1 MGIFQFSLLFFSIT
15 VFSQTEISADVKLYN
30 DANAFYEVFN
40 GGNIDAI
47 SSAEDRIAVQN
58 SNDENYCFTRAFQNF
73 TKIIEDY
80 PNSTHY
86 LIALYYV
93 GHFEFVAS
101 KFTESKKHLL
111 EVTKTDQSMGYYI
124 RQAFFDLADI
134 AIEEKD
140 YILAQ
145 KYISNIEGP
154 TPTRFSCGVAKD
166 QDEHRVKFIK
176 ERLATGLIT
185 K

>member
-1 MGIFQFSLLFFSIT
+1 MRIFLISLLFFSIT
-15 VFSQTEISADVKLYN
+15 VFSQIEISDDVKLYN

-40 GGNIDAI
+40 GGNIDAL

-58 SNDENYCFTRAFQNF
+58 SNDENYCFIKAFQNF
-73 TKIIEDY
+73 KKIVGDY

-86 LIALYYV
+86 LTALYYV
-93 GHFEFVAS
+93 GHFEFVES
-101 KFTESKKHLL
+101 KFTESKKYLL
-111 EVTKTDQSMGYYI
+111 ELVKADQSMGYYI

-134 AIEEKD
+134 AIDEKD

-145 KYISNIEGP
+145 KYVANIENS
-154 TPTRFSCGVAKD
+154 TPTRFWCGVARN
-166 QDEHRVKFIK
+166 QDEHRVTFIK
-176 ERLATGLIT
+176 ERLATGLIR